1 MSRTWLIAQ
10 RELKAYVRSP
20 LGYVLAAAVLLGEG
34 MWFLGRA
41 MGGADDQRLSAQ
53 VLAECMN
60 GITGGT
66 ILACLVM
73 SMRLIAHES
82 EQGTLVLLKTSPIS
96 DRDVV
101 LGKFLSVMVV
111 LLVLTTLSG
120 YMPAL
125 IFVNG
130 KVSVGHIGVAYLG
143 TLLLGASV
151 TAIGLFG
158 SALAK
163 NQVIGFIVSGSL
175 TLVMILMW
183 LVAKIS
189 DPPIADFV
197 DGLALHHLRQRDFM
211 QGVLRV
217 DNVVFYVMVCFV
229 FLLGAIKTMEAR
241 RWR

>member
-1 MSRTWLIAQ
+1 MSRTLLIAQ

-34 MWFLGRA
+34 LWFLGRA
-41 MGGADDQRLSAQ
+41 MGGADDQRLSAK

-73 SMRLIAHES
+73 SMRLIAHEQ

-96 DRDVV
+96 DREVV

-111 LLVLTTLSG
+111 LLVLTGMSS

-130 KVSVGHIGVAYLG
+130 KVSVGHIAVAYLG
-143 TLLLGASV
+143 TLLLGAAV

-163 NQVIGFIVSGSL
+163 NQVVGFIVSGAL

-211 QGVLRV
+211 TGVLRL
-217 DNVVFYVMVCFV
+217 DNVVFYVMVCAV
-229 FLLGAIKTMEAR
+229 FLLAAIKTMEAR